1 MDSGRPKGNIMFY
14 STTRRYRLLVLV
26 ASAMLGACT
35 VGPNYV
41 RPAVE
46 TPAAYKE
53 SAGWK
58 QAQPADTQLGT
69 KWWELFSDPE
79 LNRLEEQVI
88 ISNQNIALA
97 ASQYRQA
104 RALLEG
110 SRSALYPSLTVGAS
124 GTRSQGSANAGR
136 GQGGVQT
143 DYLLPANL
151 SWEIDVWGR
160 IRRSIEASQAGLQ
173 ASAADLAAAQLSVQA
188 ELAAD
193 YFQLRSL
200 DAQKQ
205 FLDETVVYYRK
216 TLDLTGNR
224 YSAGISARVDVLQ
237 AETQLKSTQ
246 AQTVDLGVQRAQLE
260 HAIAV
265 LIGKPAALFSLAALP
280 LTEAPPPIP
289 LALPSELLER
299 RPDIASAE
307 RHMAAANAQIGI
319 TRAAYYPTVKLSASF
334 GLEASDIAKWL
345 AWPSRFWSVG
355 PSVSETIFDGGLRNA
370 QNEQTLAAYDGS
382 VASYR
387 QTVLSAFQDVEDN
400 LAALRILADE
410 SAIQDEAVEAA
421 RQTSQI
427 TLNQY
432 QSGVVGYLNVITA
445 QTAELA
451 NRRTAI
457 AILGRRMTAAVQ
469 LIKALGGGWDKAG
482 TVSR

>member
-1 MDSGRPKGNIMFY
+1 MLK
-14 STTRRYRLLVLV
+14 STTAQYRLLVLV

-46 TPAAYKE
+46 TPAVYKE
-53 SAGWK
+53 AAGWK
-58 QAQPADTQLGT
+58 QAQPADTLLTT
-69 KWWELFSDPE
+69 KWWGLFSDPE
-79 LNRLEEQVI
+79 LNRLEEQVV

-97 ASQYRQA
+97 AAQFRQA
-104 RALLEG
+104 RALVEG
-110 SRSALYPSLTVGAS
+110 SRSALYPTLTVGAS
-124 GTRSQGSANAGR
+124 GTRSEGSANAGR
-136 GQGGVQT
+136 GQRGVQS

-188 ELAAD
+188 ELASD

-200 DAQKQ
+200 EAQKQ
-205 FLDETVVYYRK
+205 FLDETVAYYRK
-216 TLDLTGNR
+216 TLDLTNNR
-224 YSAGISARVDVLQ
+224 YSAGIAARVDVLQ

-246 AQTVDLGVQRAQLE
+246 AQMIDLGVQRAQLE

-265 LIGKPAALFSLAALP
+265 LIGKPATAFSLSPLP
-280 LTEAPPPIP
+280 LIAAPPQIP

-319 TRAAYYPTVKLSASF
+319 ARAAYYPTVKLSASL

-355 PSVSETIFDGGLRNA
+355 PSVSETLFDGGLRNA
-370 QNEQTLAAYDGS
+370 QNEQVLAAYDGS
-382 VASYR
+382 VAAYR
-387 QTVLSAFQDVEDN
+387 QTVLSAFRDVEDN

-410 SAIQDEAVEAA
+410 TRVQDEAVEAA
-421 RQTSQI
+421 VKTTQI

-457 AILGRRMTAAVQ
+457 GILGRRMTSAVQ
-469 LIKALGGGWDKAG
+469 LIKALGGGWDQAMKDK
-482 TVSR
+482 

>member
-1 MDSGRPKGNIMFY
+1 MFN
-14 STTRRYRLLVLV
+14 STTGQHLLLILV

-41 RPAVE
+41 RPTVE
-46 TPAAYKE
+46 TPAVYKE
-53 SAGWK
+53 AEGWK
-58 QAQPADTQLGT
+58 LAQPADTQLST
-69 KWWELFSDPE
+69 KWWELFNDPE
-79 LNRLEEQVI
+79 LNRLESQVN

-97 ASQYRQA
+97 AAQFRQA
-104 RALLEG
+104 RALVEG
-110 SRSALYPSLTVGAS
+110 SRAALYPMLTVGAS

-136 GQGGVQT
+136 GQGGVQS

-173 ASAADLAAAQLSVQA
+173 ASSADLAAVQLSVQA
-188 ELAAD
+188 ELASD

-200 DAQKQ
+200 DAQKEY
-205 FLDETVVYYRK
+205 LDDTIAYYRK
-216 TLDLTGNR
+216 TLDLTNNR
-224 YSAGISARVDVLQ
+224 YSAGTAARVDVLQ

-246 AQTVDLGVQRAQLE
+246 AQMIDLGVQRAQLE

-265 LIGKPAALFSLAALP
+265 LIGKPAGAFSLAALP
-280 LTEAPPPIP
+280 LRAAPPPIP
-289 LALPSELLER
+289 LSLPSELLER

-307 RHMAAANAQIGI
+307 RHMASANAQIGI
-319 TRAAYYPTVKLSASF
+319 ARAAYYPTVKLSASL

-355 PSVSETIFDGGLRNA
+355 PTVSETLFDGGLRNA
-370 QNEQTLAAYDGS
+370 QNEQVLAAYDAS

-387 QTVLSAFQDVEDN
+387 QTVLSAFRDVEDS

-410 SAIQDEAVEAA
+410 TKIQDEAVAA
-421 RQTSQI
+421 AGQTVQI
-427 TLNQY
+427 SLNQY
-432 QSGVVGYLNVITA
+432 QAGVVGYLNVITA

-451 NRRTAI
+451 NRRTALG
-457 AILGRRMTAAVQ
+457 ILGRRMTAAVQ
-469 LIKALGGGWDKAG
+469 LIKALGGGWDQSAKD
-482 TVSR
+482 R

>member
-1 MDSGRPKGNIMFY
+1 MFN
-14 STTRRYRLLVLV
+14 STTGYHRLLILV
-26 ASAMLGACT
+26 ASSMLGACA
-35 VGPNYV
+35 VGPDYV

-53 SAGWK
+53 AAGWK
-58 QAQPADTQLGT
+58 QAQPADTLLTT
-69 KWWELFSDPE
+69 KWWELFNDPE
-79 LNRLEEQVI
+79 LNRLEEQVA

-97 ASQYRQA
+97 AAQYRQA
-104 RALLEG
+104 RALVEG
-110 SRSALYPSLTVGAS
+110 SRSALYPALTIGAS
-124 GTRSQGSANAGR
+124 ATRSQASANVGR
-136 GQGGVQT
+136 SQGGAQGGVQS

-160 IRRSIEASQAGLQ
+160 IRRTIESSQAGQQ
-173 ASAADLAAAQLSVQA
+173 ASAADLAAAQLSVQS
-188 ELAAD
+188 ELASN

-200 DAQKQ
+200 DAQSK
-205 FLDETVVYYRK
+205 FLDETITYYRK
-216 TLDLTGNR
+216 TVDLTNNR
-224 YSAGISARVDVLQ
+224 YSAGIAARVDVLQ

-246 AQTVDLGVQRAQLE
+246 AQMIDLGVQRAQLE

-265 LIGKPAALFSLAALP
+265 LIGKPAGAFSLSPLP
-280 LTEAPPPIP
+280 LTAAPPTIP

-319 TRAAYYPTVKLSASF
+319 ARAAYYPTVKLSASL

-355 PSVSETIFDGGLRNA
+355 PAVSQTIFDGGLRKSQSESA
-370 QNEQTLAAYDGS
+370 LAGYDGS

-387 QTVLSAFQDVEDN
+387 QAVLSAFQDVEDN

-410 SAIQDEAVEAA
+410 SKVQDEAVEVAVK
-421 RQTSQI
+421 TSQI

-445 QTAELA
+445 QATELA

-457 AILGRRMTAAVQ
+457 TILGRRMTAAVL
-469 LIKALGGGWDKAG
+469 LIKALGGGWEQAAAVK
-482 TVSR
+482 